1 MIVVGVVLYI
11 FDLRSRKPGEEP
23 EPVVQPETD
32 VCTDDCCSTHDVCP
46 SEMLL
51 SGAIEHDKFHS
62 YGFAG
67 IILLQF

>member
-32 VCTDDCCSTHDVCP
+32 VCTDDCCSTHEVCP
-46 SEMLL
+46 
-51 SGAIEHDKFHS
+51 ARCCFR
-62 YGFAG
+62 A
-67 IILLQF
+67 